1 MFKKRS
7 SANRAIYDKMYKN
20 MVESDIT
27 TDDSMAHA
35 HCMLDT

>member
-1 MFKKRS
+1 ML
-7 SANRAIYDKMYKN
+7 KN
-20 MVESDIT
+20 YFPKIVTFLENMEAGGRVRQV

>member
-1 MFKKRS
+1 MGDNVFPKLVLFIEIMWK
-7 SANRAIYDKMYKN
+7 NDGRAGQ
-20 MVESDIT
+20 E